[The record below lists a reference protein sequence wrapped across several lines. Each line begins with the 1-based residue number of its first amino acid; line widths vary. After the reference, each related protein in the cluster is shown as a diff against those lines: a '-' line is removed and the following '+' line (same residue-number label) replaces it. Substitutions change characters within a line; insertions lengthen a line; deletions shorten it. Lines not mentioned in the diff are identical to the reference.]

1 MKFIRHLIYFTFI
14 FFISSALANPNQKIG
29 FADIDLIIESTNIG
43 KKFLNKINDI
53 NQSNIIKLNKFEK
66 EIKDNENEIL
76 GKKNLIS
83 EEEFNKEL
91 NQLKTKISKF
101 NNEKNNMV
109 KLLTDTKNKELQFV
123 FKTINPVI
131 QNYMKENSYE
141 ILLNSKNV
149 FMGSKAADLT
159 QILIEEINSKIQ

>member
-1 MKFIRHLIYFTFI
+1 
-14 FFISSALANPNQKIG
+14 
-29 FADIDLIIESTNIG
+29 
-43 KKFLNKINDI
+43 
-53 NQSNIIKLNKFEK
+53 
-66 EIKDNENEIL
+66 
-76 GKKNLIS
+76 
-83 EEEFNKEL
+83 
-91 NQLKTKISKF
+91 
-101 NNEKNNMV
+101 MV

-159 QILIEEINSKIQ
+159 QILIEEINSNIQ